1 MKAFLKKEPFLTAIL
16 ASKSRNFEVNFEN
29 RYLFTFASSKNV
41 SEIVRSWELVR
52 SKDMGQGNILDAF
65 NNFVRPRE
73 NFLERFKAKAFL
85 KKEPFL
91 TAILSSKSRN
101 FEVNFENR

>member
-29 RYLFTFASSKNV
+29 RYLFTFASLKNV

-52 SKDMGQGNILDAF
+52 SKDLGRGNILDAF

-91 TAILSSKSRN
+91 TAILA
-101 FEVNFENR
+101 F